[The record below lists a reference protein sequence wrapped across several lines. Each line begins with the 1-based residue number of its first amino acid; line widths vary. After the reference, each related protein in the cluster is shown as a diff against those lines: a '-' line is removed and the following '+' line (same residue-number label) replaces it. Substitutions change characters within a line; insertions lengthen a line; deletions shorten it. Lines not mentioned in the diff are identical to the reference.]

1 VIEIVE
7 EGVLHIHLSETAEKI
22 IDVFNRAQTGELEP
36 FAKYIEDGKPLTPDM
51 RLFLAAYLRG
61 ELSWGKGPK
70 ENMDKIMLR
79 NQRLRRMRDIQ
90 KETKLSEPHAIY
102 LLSEEINMNEDTLK
116 SQIRKAKEEEKGQL
130 QIGPSYKDD

>member
-1 VIEIVE
+1 MIETDE
-7 EGVLHIHLSETAEKI
+7 EGILHIYLSETAEEI
-22 IDVFNRAQTGELEP
+22 LDVFNRAQAGELEP

-61 ELSWGKGPK
+61 DLSWEKGRK
-70 ENMDKIMLR
+70 VNIDKIMLR

-90 KETKLSEPHAIY
+90 KETKISEPYAIY
-102 LLSEEINMNEDTLK
+102 LLSQEIDMNENTLK
-116 SQIRKAKEEEKGQL
+116 SQIRKAKKEEKGPF

>member
-1 VIEIVE
+1 MIETEE
-7 EGVLHIHLSETAEKI
+7 EGILHIHLSETAEEI
-22 IDVFNRAQTGELEP
+22 LDVFNRAQAGELEP

-61 ELSWGKGPK
+61 DLSWEKGRK
-70 ENMDKIMLR
+70 VNIDKIMLR

-90 KETKLSEPHAIY
+90 KRTKLSEPYAIY
-102 LLSEEINMNEDTLK
+102 LLSQEINMNENTLK